1 MIRYIAR
8 RLLISVPTLLG
19 VSIAL
24 FALANSMP
32 GDAVLAMISS
42 DAPLAEELI
51 KIRQGQLGLD
61 QPLPVQYM
69 RWVGQLAQGNLGF
82 SYINGRPIGELIVER
97 VPATVQLMGV
107 SLLISLLI
115 GMALGMIAA
124 VKKYSLLDYL
134 LTVAGFAGLS
144 VPVFFLGMVLVYV
157 FALRLGWFPT
167 SGMGTIGEAYSL
179 RANLLH
185 LVLPALTLS
194 LVRIPMFMRYTR
206 ASMLSVLG
214 DDYVRTARAKGLL
227 ERTVLLRHVL
237 RNALIPVI
245 TVVGVTLP
253 VLFGGAII
261 VETIFQWPGIGLL
274 YISAVSQR
282 DIPLLMG
289 IALVSAV
296 LVLASNLLADVA
308 YAVVDPR
315 IQYT

>member
-1 MIRYIAR
+1 
-8 RLLISVPTLLG
+8 
-19 VSIAL
+19 
-24 FALANSMP
+24 
-32 GDAVLAMISS
+32 
-42 DAPLAEELI
+42 
-51 KIRQGQLGLD
+51 
-61 QPLPVQYM
+61 
-69 RWVGQLAQGNLGF
+69 
-82 SYINGRPIGELIVER
+82 
-97 VPATVQLMGV
+97 
-107 SLLISLLI
+107 
-115 GMALGMIAA
+115 
-124 VKKYSLLDYL
+124 
-134 LTVAGFAGLS
+134 
-144 VPVFFLGMVLVYV
+144 
-157 FALRLGWFPT
+157 
-167 SGMGTIGEAYSL
+167 
-179 RANLLH
+179 
-185 LVLPALTLS
+185 
-194 LVRIPMFMRYTR
+194 
-206 ASMLSVLG
+206 VLG
-214 DDYVRTARAKGLL
+214 DDYERTARAKGML